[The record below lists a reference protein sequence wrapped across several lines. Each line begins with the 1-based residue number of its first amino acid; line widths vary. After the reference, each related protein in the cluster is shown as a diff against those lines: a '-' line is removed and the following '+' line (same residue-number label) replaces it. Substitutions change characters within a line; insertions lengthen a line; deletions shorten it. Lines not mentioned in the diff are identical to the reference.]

1 MLTLVT
7 KIKVEGLREL
17 DRALGELPK
26 STAKAV
32 LRRTLLKAGEP
43 LAQEMRNLAPDD
55 PETGGNDLKSSIAVG
70 TKLSQRQAKLHRRA
84 VKNDKAFAEAFVG
97 PGPDPAAWNQ
107 EFGNINHG
115 PQSFARP
122 AWDGKQ
128 KEVLEVIKTETWTEI
143 DKAAQRLARKAAR
156 LAAKGQ

>member
-1 MLTLVT
+1 MARER
-7 KIKVEGLREL
+7 VEGLREL
-17 DRALGELPK
+17 DRALAELPK

-43 LAQEMRNLAPDD
+43 LADEMRSLAPDD
-55 PETGGNDLKSSIAVG
+55 ASTGGNDLKSSIAVG
-70 TKLSQRQAKLHRRA
+70 TKLSRRQAKLHRREF
-84 VKNDKAFAEAFVG
+84 KNDKAFAEVFVG

-128 KEVLEVIKTETWTEI
+128 REVLDIIKTETWNEI
-143 DKAAQRLARKAAR
+143 EKAAQRLARKAAK
-156 LAAKGQ
+156 LARGS

>member
-1 MLTLVT
+1 MA
-7 KIKVEGLREL
+7 KERIEGLREL
-17 DRALGELPK
+17 DRALSELPK
-26 STAKAV
+26 ATAKSV

-43 LAQEMRNLAPDD
+43 LADEMRNLAPDD
-55 PETGGNDLKSSIAVG
+55 PSTSGSDLKSSIAVG
-70 TKLSQRQAKLHRRA
+70 TKLSRRQAKLHRREF
-84 VKNDKAFAEAFVG
+84 KNDKAFAEVFVG

-128 KEVLEVIKTETWTEI
+128 REVLDVIKTETWNEI
-143 DKAAQRLARKAAR
+143 EKAAQRLARKAAR
-156 LAAKGQ
+156 LARG

>member
-1 MLTLVT
+1 MARET
-7 KIKVEGLREL
+7 VEGLREL

-32 LRRTLLKAGEP
+32 LRRTLIKAGTP
-43 LAQEMRNLAPDD
+43 LAEEMRNLAPDD
-55 PETGGNDLKSSIAVG
+55 PETGAGDLKSGIGVG
-70 TKLSQRQAKLHRRA
+70 TKLSQRQAKLHRREF
-84 VKNDKAFAEAFVG
+84 KDDKAFAEVFVG
-97 PGPDPAAWNQ
+97 AGPNPAAWNQ

-122 AWDGKQ
+122 AWDGGQ
-128 KEVLEVIKTETWTEI
+128 RQVLETIKTETWNEI
-143 DKAAQRLARKAAR
+143 EKAAQRLARKAAK

>member
-1 MLTLVT
+1 MA
-7 KIKVEGLREL
+7 VETVKGLRDL

-26 STAKAV
+26 STAKSV

-43 LAQEMRNLAPDD
+43 LADEMRNLAPDD
-55 PETGGNDLKSSIAVG
+55 PGTSGSDLKSSIAVG
-70 TKLSQRQAKLHRRA
+70 TKLSSRQAKLHRRQF
-84 VKNDKAFAEAFVG
+84 KDDKAFAEAFVG

-107 EFGNINHG
+107 EFGNVNHG

-128 KEVLEVIKTETWTEI
+128 REVLEIIKTETWKEI
-143 DKAAQRLARKAAR
+143 EKAAARLARKNAR
-156 LAAKGQ
+156 LSRGK